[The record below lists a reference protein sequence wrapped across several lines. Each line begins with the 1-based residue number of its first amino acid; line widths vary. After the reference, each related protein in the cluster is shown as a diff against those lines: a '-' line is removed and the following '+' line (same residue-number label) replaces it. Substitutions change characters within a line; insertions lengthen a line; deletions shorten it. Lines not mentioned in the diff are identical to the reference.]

1 MEQLWN
7 QISHVCAVISK
18 HSLQINLLICST
30 YWYILNITS
39 INPSRSHQSANSCHQ
54 GQFTQ
59 MIQMIMPVGL
69 YTNTKYCLHFY
80 VQMHSYLLPTLL
92 QWDAITEM
100 DEQNR
105 PIHTFQV
112 CHVMEPNQ
120 NNWLRS
126 GWIQRQAAQRVSTP
140 SQHLPRH
147 TVLWQKKYE
156 AEK

>member
-1 MEQLWN
+1 MTVVL
-7 QISHVCAVISK
+7 K
-18 HSLQINLLICST
+18 
-30 YWYILNITS
+30 
-39 INPSRSHQSANSCHQ
+39 

-59 MIQMIMPVGL
+59 ITILSANADRKLVVRDCQR
-69 YTNTKYCLHFY
+69 TNEQRMYFTQTYKMLRNKKQADL
-80 VQMHSYLLPTLL
+80 VENWARLLPTSQYLFPICS

-126 GWIQRQAAQRVSTP
+126 GWIQRQAAQRVRTTS
-140 SQHLPRH
+140 RH
-147 TVLWQKKYE
+147 FLRLMS
-156 AEK
+156 